1 MWRKRRKGQWVRCVY
16 VCVYSVCVCVA
27 GGAVHSFMHVNELIE
42 YYGNHQLWKIRL
54 ANGLGYLLKLIGRVD
69 ELWVSLGTII
79 APRRYLA
86 ISGDIL
92 IIMIGSTT

>member
-1 MWRKRRKGQWVRCVY
+1 MCVCT
-16 VCVYSVCVCVA
+16 VSVCVWR
-27 GGAVHSFMHVNELIE
+27 GGAVHSLMHVNELIE

-92 IIMIGSTT
+92 IIMIGEYNWHLEGRAQEYC